1 MDDAPNSLSLG
12 TDEKTERLLN
22 LVIALLGTKT
32 FMKKSQILREIPGY
46 TGSVD
51 ARERMF
57 ERDKEELRKIGI
69 PIQVSSLDPLFDD
82 EQGYRISKSEYGF
95 QLGPLNAE
103 EYLVV
108 NAATELMRSKME
120 SSQSKGLKRRIL
132 ASTTEFES
140 AEASPLAEIRQGF
153 DLPDSRVV
161 DVLVS
166 IQEKRRI
173 TFDYQGESR
182 DCVIS
187 RTVSPRAVGRKGEEW
202 FLVGFDHERSA
213 LRTFNLFQIFGEIK
227 SDEGAFYLEPVDVKA
242 EFSGFHKRL
251 EKVAIRVETQFAP
264 FFEGEGGHKRNE
276 DEGFCEFDYQVPS
289 LQRLF
294 RILLSITSKFTV
306 VAPEEAILEYKT
318 LRARLANGR

>member
-1 MDDAPNSLSLG
+1 VDDAPNSLRLG

-32 FMKKSQILREIPGY
+32 FMKKSEILREIPGY

-57 ERDKEELRKIGI
+57 ERDKEELRKIGM

-108 NAATELMRSKME
+108 NAATELMRSKID
-120 SSQSKGLKRRIL
+120 SNQSKGLKRRIL
-132 ASTTEFES
+132 AAATEFEP
-140 AEASPLAEIRQGF
+140 AETSPLTEIRQGF

-166 IQEKRRI
+166 IQKKRRI
-173 TFDYQGESR
+173 TFDYQGEAR
-182 DCVIS
+182 DCVTS

-202 FLVGFDHERSA
+202 FLVGFDHERNE
-213 LRTFNLFQIFGEIK
+213 LRTFNLFQIFGEIE
-227 SDEGAFYLEPVDVKA
+227 SGEGTFYSEPVDVKA

-251 EKVAIRVETQFAP
+251 EEVTIRVETQFAP
-264 FFEGEGGHKRNE
+264 FFEGEGGHMRSE
-276 DEGFCEFDYQVPS
+276 DEGVCEFDYQVPS

-306 VAPEEAILEYKT
+306 VAPEKAIIEYKT
-318 LRARLANGR
+318 LREKFSNGR

>member
-1 MDDAPNSLSLG
+1 VDDAPNSLSLG

-108 NAATELMRSKME
+108 NAATELMRSKID
-120 SSQSKGLKRRIL
+120 SNQSRGLKRRIL
-132 ASTTEFES
+132 AAATESEPAGDS
-140 AEASPLAEIRQGF
+140 LLRQIRQGF
-153 DLPDSRVV
+153 DLPDARVV

-166 IQEKRRI
+166 IQKKRRI
-173 TFDYQGESR
+173 TFEYQGESN
-182 DCVIS
+182 DSVNS

-202 FLVGFDHERSA
+202 FLVGFDHERNA

-227 SDEGAFYLEPVDVKA
+227 VDEGAYYSDPVDVKA
-242 EFSGFHKRL
+242 ELSGFHKQL
-251 EKVAIRVETQFAP
+251 AQVTIRAETQFAP
-264 FFEGEGGHKRNE
+264 FFEGEGGLMRKE
-276 DEGFCEFDYQVPS
+276 DEGFCEFDFKVPS
-289 LQRLF
+289 VQRLF
-294 RILLSITSKFTV
+294 RILLSVTSEFTV
-306 VAPEEAILEYKT
+306 LSPEEAIFEYKN